1 MWCGLPWPLYVCDT
15 QYQHMS
21 EKMGVIYYINIFL
34 LLRFV
39 LCVPAVSAPQPR
51 FHVSHPPP
59 SKFWGLKRTQAM
71 LQQELS
77 SRSAL
82 LHPIASAMVTQFPDP
97 RLIQYDCGELFVAK
111 ICGWGQY

>member
-1 MWCGLPWPLYVCDT
+1 MNKNVVYCILKV
-15 QYQHMS
+15 QYLHQFFIM
-21 EKMGVIYYINIFL
+21 FC
-34 LLRFV
+34 RFV

-59 SKFWGLKRTQAM
+59 SKFWERKRTQAM

-77 SRSAL
+77 SRCAL

-97 RLIQYDCGELFVAK
+97 RLIQYDCGELLITKNVRRG
-111 ICGWGQY
+111 GWIS

>member
-1 MWCGLPWPLYVCDT
+1 
-15 QYQHMS
+15 MS

>member
-1 MWCGLPWPLYVCDT
+1 MNKNFVYCILRLT
-15 QYQHMS
+15 
-21 EKMGVIYYINIFL
+21 IYLSFL
-34 LLRFV
+34 FLFFNRFV

-59 SKFWGLKRTQAM
+59 SKFWERRRTQAM

-77 SRSAL
+77 SRCAL

-97 RLIQYDCGELFVAK
+97 RLIQYDCGELLITKNARHG
-111 ICGWGQY
+111 GWKSSAL